1 MLCRIAFYQEVYAL
15 KSSQIGIRLRKCK
28 VKTISKGTHTAI
40 YVFYDVMCQ
49 VHITSFSCK
58 YTPRFRQYQ
67 IFGGFSLR
75 NRKKLRGKT
84 KISLDICSFWVFFIP
99 FAFAIDQLFTFT
111 EVFYC
116 SFEAPPSENREC
128 SAFPIA
134 FRQLRRYL
142 LPSEDF
148 SRCNGGSPVSLHHRL
163 ALTMPAPKKK

>member
-84 KISLDICSFWVFFIP
+84 KISLDICSFGVFSFPLPSQSNSFCHLPRYSIVLLRLLHLKIGN
-99 FAFAIDQLFTFT
+99 AVRSLLLF
-111 EVFYC
+111 VSSVGIC
-116 SFEAPPSENREC
+116 S
-128 SAFPIA
+128 
-134 FRQLRRYL
+134 LRRIFL
-142 LPSEDF
+142 GVMAVHQFLCIID
-148 SRCNGGSPVSLHHRL
+148 
-163 ALTMPAPKKK
+163 